1 MGVLGVAATSQAE
14 IPTALSTGKHFSIN
28 DLCAI
33 VHCHEGEH
41 DWFIG
46 YITHRQSGESY
57 CVEYLKRVNE
67 EDTRWQYRDPPEEC
81 EVHGS
86 QIVQIVPRDIWDL
99 KDIRQT
105 RFVLENYEE
114 IRNMNRK

>member
-1 MGVLGVAATSQAE
+1 MGVLEVAATSKAE

-41 DWFIG
+41 NWFIG
-46 YITHRQSGESY
+46 YITHRQSGKSY

-67 EDTRWQYRDPPEEC
+67 EDIFWQYCDSPDER
-81 EVHGS
+81 EVHES
-86 QIVQIVPRDIWDL
+86 QIIRTVP
-99 KDIRQT
+99 
-105 RFVLENYEE
+105 
-114 IRNMNRK
+114 